1 MTRQK
6 NGITTYRKMEPHDQ
20 AEAPLRERIRQLGT
34 DVQRVRRAIRDEL
47 EWRDRVFHTFD
58 DAEDEAS

>member
-1 MTRQK
+1 
-6 NGITTYRKMEPHDQ
+6 MEPHDQ